1 MEENKSITLFIKA
14 RVNIETLIMEVEKLV
29 KKRSLKESARRID
42 KLRQLLLALHGSV
55 ANKTQDRVV
64 LRLKNSIDNLE
75 AQVEKKYSKE
85 KQAKSKKGS

>member
-42 KLRQLLLALHGSV
+42 KLRQLLLALH
-55 ANKTQDRVV
+55 DRVV